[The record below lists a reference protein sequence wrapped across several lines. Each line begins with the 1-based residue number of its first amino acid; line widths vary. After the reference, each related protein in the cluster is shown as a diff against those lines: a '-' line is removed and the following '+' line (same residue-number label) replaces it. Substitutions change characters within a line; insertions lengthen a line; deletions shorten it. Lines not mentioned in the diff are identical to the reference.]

1 MNSGNP
7 QRWTDNWL
15 DTLAASIQSL
25 LDATQANTATISQV
39 LEQQK
44 TMNKKID
51 LLIEG
56 QLAMQTL
63 HGQLAEQT
71 LQLKQ
76 TIDYL
81 LSNDGEQS

>member
-1 MNSGNP
+1 MNSSNP
-7 QRWTDNWL
+7 KRWTDDRL
-15 DTLAASIQSL
+15 DALAASTQSL

-44 TMNKKID
+44 TTDKKID

-71 LQLKQ
+71 LQLKRAV
-76 TIDYL
+76 DYL
-81 LSNDGEQS
+81 LSKDGGQS

>member
-1 MNSGNP
+1 MNSGNL

-15 DTLAASIQSL
+15 DALAASIQSL

>member
-1 MNSGNP
+1 MTSSNP
-7 QRWTDNWL
+7 KRWTDDRL
-15 DTLAASIQSL
+15 DALAASTQSL

-44 TMNKKID
+44 TTNKKID

>member
-1 MNSGNP
+1 MTNSDS
-7 QRWTDNWL
+7 QRWTDDRL
-15 DTLAASIQSL
+15 DALAASTQSL
-25 LDATQANTATISQV
+25 LDATQANTATIGQV

-44 TMNKKID
+44 VTDKKIE

-71 LQLKQ
+71 SQLKRAV
-76 TIDYL
+76 DYL
-81 LSNDGEQS
+81 LSKDGGQF